1 MVSHLDLQYLQV
13 HRRNT
18 RAEPNELKDCGKSF
32 CFHGSFKQHKRTH
45 TVEKTHEYKKC
56 SKILLQFWSLS
67 YIYKRE
73 ITLEESL
80 VEANDVEK
88 HLAITV
94 VPLPFQSMKTEKC
107 YEYGR
112 ASLIH

>member
-1 MVSHLDLQYLQV
+1 MNIKNAV
-13 HRRNT
+13 
-18 RAEPNELKDCGKSF
+18 KFF
-32 CFHGSFKQHKRTH
+32 CSSGPFH
-45 TVEKTHEYKKC
+45 
-56 SKILLQFWSLS
+56 
-67 YIYKRE
+67 IYTRE
-73 ITLEESL
+73 ITLEGSL

-94 VPLPFQSMKTEKC
+94 VPLPFQSMNAEKC

>member
-1 MVSHLDLQYLQV
+1 MNIKNAVKFFSSSG
-13 HRRNT
+13 
-18 RAEPNELKDCGKSF
+18 P
-32 CFHGSFKQHKRTH
+32 FH
-45 TVEKTHEYKKC
+45 
-56 SKILLQFWSLS
+56 I
-67 YIYKRE
+67 YIRE

-94 VPLPFQSMKTEKC
+94 VPLPFQSMKTEKY

-112 ASLIH
+112 ASFIH